1 MNEIAFVLHNF
12 PPSSYKHQ
20 RVLWTSMSFY
30 SHFTIICLFIVPFL
44 CSQKS
49 SNLLITLSLSKY
61 RGISWYFITAWNP
74 FSFNNF
80 FFEGG
85 IYFTPLILFLIR
97 TRFVR
102 GLLFLEIPCGVVWIK
117 SHEFSSEK
125 IKFLLASSC
134 NLANLYCEMRLK

>member
-20 RVLWTSMSFY
+20 RVLWISMSFY

-80 FFEGG
+80 FLKEVFILPLSFYSWFVPDSYVVYFSLKFPVVSFESKA
-85 IYFTPLILFLIR
+85 TN
-97 TRFVR
+97 
-102 GLLFLEIPCGVVWIK
+102 
-117 SHEFSSEK
+117 SHQRKLNFCWHPDV
-125 IKFLLASSC
+125 I
-134 NLANLYCEMRLK
+134 